1 MQQTES
7 VLFSYLQ
14 DHREDMID
22 DLMALVK
29 AQSPST
35 DKQSCDACA
44 DVITSLFQKRLPVSV
59 RRFHENSV
67 GDQLLLQ
74 VGPESTEIKPILV
87 LCHYDTVWNLD
98 ELPLRREEDRL
109 YGPGVFDMKSGLV
122 LTLWALHALLETG
135 HALPGPVW
143 VFCNSDEET
152 GSAASKDRILQ
163 LGKKARAVLVAEP
176 AEAVTGCLKA
186 TRKGNGHYHVHIKG
200 KAAHAGNDPL
210 GGISAVEEMAHQ
222 ILHLHALADLPSG
235 TSVNVGVARGGT
247 RANIIADE
255 ADMDVDVRFLTEK
268 EAVRIEQAFQSL
280 TPVHPGITLTVT
292 GGRSMPPMEDTSENR
307 SLLEVAKQA
316 AEALDYPLQTC
327 SAGGCSNGNL
337 TSAAGIPTLD
347 GLGATGEGL
356 HARHEQLYVEEYPL
370 RTALMASLLMRLHD
384 FGC

>member
-176 AEAVTGCLKA
+176 AEAVTGC
-186 TRKGNGHYHVHIKG
+186 
-200 KAAHAGNDPL
+200 
-210 GGISAVEEMAHQ
+210 
-222 ILHLHALADLPSG
+222 
-235 TSVNVGVARGGT
+235 
-247 RANIIADE
+247 
-255 ADMDVDVRFLTEK
+255 
-268 EAVRIEQAFQSL
+268 
-280 TPVHPGITLTVT
+280 
-292 GGRSMPPMEDTSENR
+292 
-307 SLLEVAKQA
+307 
-316 AEALDYPLQTC
+316 
-327 SAGGCSNGNL
+327 
-337 TSAAGIPTLD
+337 
-347 GLGATGEGL
+347 
-356 HARHEQLYVEEYPL
+356 
-370 RTALMASLLMRLHD
+370 
-384 FGC
+384 